1 MSELSTEL
9 NTKNGAMAP
18 ARWRLTPNADVYESG
33 EQYLIQ
39 LDVPGVSAES
49 IDVQVLGTML
59 TIRAE
64 RANPPRESDV
74 AATAFERQIE
84 LPSEVDA
91 DSAEAK
97 LDKGVLEIRITK
109 ARVARRVKIPVDHH

>member
-1 MSELSTEL
+1 MSELSTEH
-9 NTKNGAMAP
+9 TAKNGAMAP
-18 ARWRLTPNADVYESG
+18 ARWRSTPNADVYESG

-49 IDVQVLGTML
+49 IDVQVLGTTL

-64 RANPPRESDV
+64 QAKGPRESDV
-74 AATAFERQIE
+74 AVATFERQLE
-84 LPSEVDA
+84 LPSEVEA

-97 LDKGVLEIRITK
+97 LDKGVLQIRIEK
-109 ARVARRVKIPVDHH
+109 ARVARRVKIPVGHN